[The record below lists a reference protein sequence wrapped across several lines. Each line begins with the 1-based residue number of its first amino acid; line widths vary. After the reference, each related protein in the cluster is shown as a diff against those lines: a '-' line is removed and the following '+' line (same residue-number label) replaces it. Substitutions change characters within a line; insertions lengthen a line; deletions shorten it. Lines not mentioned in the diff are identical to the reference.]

1 VTALFEHT
9 HERLLLFATADWA
22 RIWPSFV
29 RDLSGL
35 VSSLAPGVLLQETMA
50 GIVPALSVA
59 SASPAA
65 PALSKVLIS
74 TAESSPSLS
83 PSPSPSLPSP
93 VALHSPM
100 GTSGPTHASSSS
112 RDRSPQSARG
122 SDVSQASR
130 PVRSLPTR
138 TGAPRLASSLGS
150 NTAATAIAAA
160 AAAPIV
166 TVPAAVSS
174 IMALSVPVDPVLVTS
189 VSEIDPNVGDR
200 PDHAC
205 MCCSQR
211 RQKCAIPEGQDPL
224 DTSEPCLRCVQDKK
238 VCDWTREAVGAFE
251 YLPHPPLLWLIC
263 LVYSVLKRPAG
274 GVKCSA
280 RLARKAS
287 HVATA
292 FSKRPSPSLSMKFPD
307 EVPVWPTQGTEQ
319 ASLQELLTWHVEV
332 AASCYTYRDQLAV

>member
-1 VTALFEHT
+1 
-9 HERLLLFATADWA
+9 
-22 RIWPSFV
+22 
-29 RDLSGL
+29 
-35 VSSLAPGVLLQETMA
+35 MA

-65 PALSKVLIS
+65 PAL
-74 TAESSPSLS
+74 
-83 PSPSPSLPSP
+83 
-93 VALHSPM
+93 
-100 GTSGPTHASSSS
+100 SS

-138 TGAPRLASSLGS
+138 TGAPRLVSSLGS

-160 AAAPIV
+160 AAAPTV

-211 RQKCAIPEGQDPL
+211 RQKCAIPEGRDPL

-238 VCDWTREAVGAFE
+238 VCDWTREAV
-251 YLPHPPLLWLIC
+251 
-263 LVYSVLKRPAG
+263 VLKRPAG

-332 AASCYTYRDQLAV
+332 AASYALLVHEKIVAQEVGVADDRRQYAWDRYRRLAGLSALGEPLVPPPRPSSP